1 MPTSSTMPSFTYVVD
16 KDGKIQSPE
25 EEEKKKCLER
35 LQEQKER
42 YSRGDPSLC
51 GMCSALG
58 KAGEVGL
65 EDHILY
71 KTVYRMMQRWEAK
84 IEETTLRKDKL
95 LAEVAGESFRS
106 TWPKK
111 TTLARVKDLSKS
123 STSELHHKLRELL
136 GEIHFG
142 DDLTVNAKFK
152 QFLRLVEGEDKS
164 RIHARIAKFLFLL
177 SRAEQG
183 KNWMVDLVLVII
195 AEDRTPNWHV
205 YGYRTI
211 DCSEY
216 SRPIAMRIWKLL
228 KSVVIV
234 PLE

>member
-1 MPTSSTMPSFTYVVD
+1 MPTSSTMPSFTYVVG
-16 KDGKIQSPE
+16 KDGEIKSAKE
-25 EEEKKKCLER
+25 VEEKQCLER

-42 YSRGDPSLC
+42 YSRGDPSLS
-51 GMCSALG
+51 GMRAALE
-58 KAGEVGL
+58 KAAEVGL

-84 IEETTLRKDKL
+84 IEKTTLRKGNL
-95 LAEVAGESFRS
+95 LAKVVEKSL
-106 TWPKK
+106 
-111 TTLARVKDLSKS
+111 TTPLARVKDLSKF
-123 STSELHHKLRELL
+123 STSELHPKLRELL
-136 GEIHFG
+136 GEILFG
-142 DDLTVNAKFK
+142 DDLTINAKFR

-164 RIHARIAKFLFLL
+164 RIHARIAKFLTLI
-177 SRAEQG
+177 SRAEPG

-195 AEDRTPNWHV
+195 AEDYSPDWHV
-205 YGYRTI
+205 YGYTTR

-234 PLE
+234 PVE